1 MVLSIFAVFEE
12 LTMST
17 ELRHKSALQ
26 NIYLRRENEQTN
38 SPLPPFLSHRIQV
51 LSCFQAC
58 SPVKGTARDL
68 TQLQTC
74 RLALVEPSNPDQEER
89 L

>member
-38 SPLPPFLSHRIQV
+38 SPLPPFLSHRRGFEEGIRSFVVRQV
-51 LSCFQAC
+51 
-58 SPVKGTARDL
+58 
-68 TQLQTC
+68 
-74 RLALVEPSNPDQEER
+74 ALPF
-89 L
+89 